1 MFWRYLARPLLFSLP
16 AETVHHFSMGM
27 FHASMFPP
35 ISSVMGRL
43 TRVRDPRLRSRVWGI
58 DFDNPV
64 GLAAGFDKQAAWF
77 NSLRHLGF
85 SHIEVGTITGVG
97 QAGNPK
103 PRLFRGPDDQAL
115 INRMGFNNVGAEQ
128 AAAALAATS
137 IKPVVG
143 INIGKTKL
151 VDVEHAVGD
160 YLKSF
165 RLLHPFARYFTVNV
179 SSPNTPGLRTL
190 QDRGPLK
197 ELLVELMKENA
208 RLANANG
215 VTPRPVLLKIAPD
228 LNADQV
234 EDIAALAKEI
244 EIDGIIATNTTI
256 SRSDLSTSAARIQE
270 IGNGGLSGKPLT
282 QVSRNMVRELYEKT
296 ERTIPLIGV
305 GGIMNGQDA
314 WNMIGSGASLIQVYT
329 GFIYGGPLF
338 VKQLNRFISQ
348 QLADNELADLSQA
361 VGMNV

>member
-77 NSLRHLGF
+77 NSLRQLGF

-103 PRLFRGPDDQAL
+103 PRLFRLPDDQAL

-305 GGIMNGQDA
+305 GGRQITA
-314 WNMIGSGASLIQVYT
+314 
-329 GFIYGGPLF
+329 
-338 VKQLNRFISQ
+338 
-348 QLADNELADLSQA
+348 
-361 VGMNV
+361 